1 MIGAAMM
8 LIASFLPLF
17 ESTGVFRMVQENT
30 LIQHGGWLLIAAAI
44 GIAAGGFA
52 ARNGN
57 GWQAVLG
64 TAAIS
69 AGGLALFVIDKGNHT
84 LYPVG
89 ADGTV
94 DASATGTVVDF
105 GVAVYVAFAG
115 TALAAVGSLMLRNTE
130 VDAAS
135 KKKCPECAELVQ
147 RDALVCK
154 HCSNRFPPPAPPAPP
169 PAMAATTQLPVAS
182 ARKVRCHAC
191 SSIQQFPSDKK
202 TIACGNCGARM
213 KIATKTP

>member
-1 MIGAAMM
+1 
-8 LIASFLPLF
+8 
-17 ESTGVFRMVQENT
+17 
-30 LIQHGGWLLIAAAI
+30 
-44 GIAAGGFA
+44 
-52 ARNGN
+52 
-57 GWQAVLG
+57 
-64 TAAIS
+64 
-69 AGGLALFVIDKGNHT
+69 
-84 LYPVG
+84 
-89 ADGTV
+89 
-94 DASATGTVVDF
+94 
-105 GVAVYVAFAG
+105 
-115 TALAAVGSLMLRNTE
+115 MLRNTE

-154 HCSNRFPPPAPPAPP
+154 HCSHRFPPHAPPAPP

-213 KIATKTP
+213 KIATKDAMIAPRKAAASAVTALFFASAIRAVGIAMAGPASAGCVGQVFAQYCDGPIKPDGTWDPLHGGIRDDERIRRDPRTDRQPLLAL